1 MKDNTNN
8 KMFYVFIA
16 CIVLSIVIIGGTF
29 AYFTARTSNN
39 NVVYGDAATTSF
51 KLRVTKVTDVDN
63 AFGLV
68 PMRNNQA
75 PNAVKQGCDDDF
87 GNAGCQIYKIVVE
100 SDSDSVMF
108 LDGYIVTTPRDSRL
122 ETRIANVY
130 TDDNEETFYTKF
142 KNDDFINSNSLSD
155 EYNMDLGIKTGVKGI
170 RDENNINNVLNRT
183 DDIDCLFVENEKIGG
198 DVGNTQVFYV
208 VIWVYDNGEAQDYLQ
223 GMQLAYNGSVTF
235 VTAEGNEIS
244 ASFD

>member
-1 MKDNTNN
+1 M
-8 KMFYVFIA
+8 
-16 CIVLSIVIIGGTF
+16 
-29 AYFTARTSNN
+29 
-39 NVVYGDAATTSF
+39 
-51 KLRVTKVTDVDN
+51 
-63 AFGLV
+63 GLLWEIF
-68 PMRNNQA
+68 
-75 PNAVKQGCDDDF
+75 C
-87 GNAGCQIYKIVVE
+87 
-100 SDSDSVMF
+100 
-108 LDGYIVTTPRDSRL
+108 
-122 ETRIANVY
+122 
-130 TDDNEETFYTKF
+130 NEETFYTKF

-183 DDIDCLFVENEKIGG
+183 DGIDCLFVENEKIGG